1 MEWHEA
7 DKEFKKINEE
17 LVSGLSRLIDDKL
30 IRKIVDIKGRTDYTT
45 IQNQRDQI
53 SDLKSL
59 VEEIGKV
66 LGIEF
71 GYSGPFDK
79 SIARK
84 KYEESVI
91 KLIRE
96 KLSTGVKIKKEPE
109 LVITIGGEYSSTFK
123 VDEKDYESYK
133 ACKSCHEYEDDD
145 EDEEE
150 FIEHVRDSELIMSEY
165 FNRHPDDKV
174 DYITIKQIDAFFKEI
189 VKDDSIS
196 LNIFAKMI
204 ETLIPTNRMSHNTI
218 AWL

>member
-7 DKEFKKINEE
+7 DKEYKKINEE

-53 SDLKSL
+53 SDLQSL
-59 VEEIGKV
+59 VEEIGKT
-66 LGIEF
+66 LGIKF
-71 GYSGPFDK
+71 GYAGQYDK
-79 SIARK
+79 AISRK

-133 ACKSCHEYEDDD
+133 ACKSCGEYEEDD

-150 FIEHVRDSELIMSEY
+150 FMEHVRDSELIMSEY
-165 FNRHPDDKV
+165 VNRHPDDKV
-174 DYITIKQIDAFFKEI
+174 DDITIKQIDAFFEEI

-204 ETLIPTNRMSHNTI
+204 ETLIPIDRMSHNTI